1 MRLARLLL
9 DLVFPPRCLSCKRV
23 GSFFCDQCRV
33 GIVAP
38 PPPYCVT
45 CHQSVDPHA
54 PYCRCASPR
63 MRYLV
68 AAGEF
73 SGPLRDGIHR
83 FKYGGQSAGA
93 EALAALLIPRLT
105 GILTPDQL
113 VVPMPLH
120 PRRQRQ
126 RGYNQAA
133 LLSRAMA
140 LSYGCEVAEHA
151 LRRTRFTTPQVNLS
165 LAERARN
172 MDGAFAGEPS
182 ACRGRHIVL
191 VDDVCTTGATL
202 RAAASAAREAGA
214 RTVYAAV
221 LAVTPLGGRPR

>member
-1 MRLARLLL
+1 
-9 DLVFPPRCLSCKRV
+9 
-23 GSFFCDQCRV
+23 
-33 GIVAP
+33 
-38 PPPYCVT
+38 VT

-54 PYCRCASPR
+54 PNCRCASPR
-63 MRYLV
+63 LRYVV

-73 SGPLRDGIHR
+73 SGTLRDAIHR

-93 EALAALLIPRLT
+93 EALAALLIPRLA
-105 GILTPDQL
+105 GILTPGQL
-113 VVPMPLH
+113 VAPMPLH

-133 LLSRAMA
+133 LLSRAMS
-140 LSYGCEVAEHA
+140 LSQGCEVAEHA

-202 RAAASAAREAGA
+202 RAAASAARDAGA